1 MLKSKATRVVSLAGM
16 SVGIITIAL
25 IASSSRAVA
34 PQPPSRSE
42 ATGTNADGSQTSSL
56 TSARTSGLH
65 CSTGSDVADPGGV
78 HGLFVA
84 GANQTRSQVAAAE
97 MKYLLKDKTIC
108 GADLVI
114 PWSAI
119 DRGPSAKPR
128 YDWSFLEKAAAP
140 WEAAGKVVNLIV
152 WGSDELVY
160 NEVNI
165 YGEKCLAGASGENG
179 GCQPATPRYV
189 LATAKTVNCGPK
201 VGTEFPVY
209 WEPSYEKP
217 WRAFQA
223 ALVAHVAH
231 NSNIGYI
238 RFGLGTGGED
248 FPSIGYKVGTC
259 SERWI
264 ADGLTAARWLNWSI
278 SQVDY
283 EASLDSHHPLNIAID
298 AFPGAPMLSGQV
310 AAKAANHGIGFG
322 FQGMTVDQLHLEE
335 SSPEKCLAE
344 WCRVFKTWMG
354 RVPLEAQTYSLHGS
368 EWRRIDWHF
377 ASALRLGHQGTCPNH
392 RALPP
397 RVARCR

>member
-179 GCQPATPRYV
+179 GCQPATPEVRSSHRENRQSCPRLV
-189 LATAKTVNCGPK
+189 LNFRDWNPAMRSDGGFQWGQIGSHVVQITVI
-201 VGTEFPVY
+201 F
-209 WEPSYEKP
+209 
-217 WRAFQA
+217 
-223 ALVAHVAH
+223 
-231 NSNIGYI
+231 GYI
-238 RFGLGTGGED
+238 RFGLGTAGED
-248 FPSIGYKVGTC
+248 FPKIG
-259 SERWI
+259 
-264 ADGLTAARWLNWSI
+264 
-278 SQVDY
+278 
-283 EASLDSHHPLNIAID
+283 P
-298 AFPGAPMLSGQV
+298 
-310 AAKAANHGIGFG
+310 
-322 FQGMTVDQLHLEE
+322 QGRNVLRTVDCRRTDCRSLVELEHL
-335 SSPEKCLAE
+335 
-344 WCRVFKTWMG
+344 TG
-354 RVPLEAQTYSLHGS
+354 
-368 EWRRIDWHF
+368 
-377 ASALRLGHQGTCPNH
+377 
-392 RALPP
+392 
-397 RVARCR
+397 